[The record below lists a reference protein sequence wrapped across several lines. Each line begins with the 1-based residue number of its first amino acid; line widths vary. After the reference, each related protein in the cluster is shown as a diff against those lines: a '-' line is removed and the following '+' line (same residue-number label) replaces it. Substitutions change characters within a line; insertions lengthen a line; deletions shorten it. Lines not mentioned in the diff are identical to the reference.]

1 MIPKQVTTPKWV
13 RPTPDPTRRSPALTM
28 DNKSHNSG
36 YEKKKTATS
45 YVSISKPKKQGW
57 TVFDQLRSRVLD
69 IFRTFNCNNYN
80 TV

>member
-1 MIPKQVTTPKWV
+1 
-13 RPTPDPTRRSPALTM
+13 M

-36 YEKKKTATS
+36 YEKKKSATS